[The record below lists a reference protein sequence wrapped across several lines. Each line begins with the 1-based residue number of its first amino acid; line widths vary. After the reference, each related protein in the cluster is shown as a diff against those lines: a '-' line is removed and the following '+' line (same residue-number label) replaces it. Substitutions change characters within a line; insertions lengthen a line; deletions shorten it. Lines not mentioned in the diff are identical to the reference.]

1 MDRSKWTPVL
11 SNSLISSEKANAM
24 LTTSINVVLCQYVYE
39 MTACESDIT
48 KREAYKIYKRQR
60 KDENNIS
67 EEQWEKF
74 YQRH

>member
-1 MDRSKWTPVL
+1 
-11 SNSLISSEKANAM
+11 M